1 MKLIKNIL
9 ICILLGALVLPAS
22 ASTIGSWTQTDIS
35 GYNLTLNYTSNFSVA
50 KDDTLGIIINNIGN
64 ESINDSITITK
75 INVSETSKAT
85 GSWTGSLLIKPN
97 STKTINL
104 ALNMITNDEASV
116 RINIYYTVFS
126 DLDNKVL
133 VVGAHYPGAPEITSW
148 SNNKTNNN
156 ATTLIVNTSEIVR
169 FNATADQSIN
179 SWNWYRDNI
188 AQSNN
193 YNNLIASWNDAGT
206 KTVLVNGTNANGT
219 SHTVTWTVTVVSLS
233 GLPAPNITSWSN
245 NKTNNDNRS
254 FTINESERVKFN
266 FTANQ
271 TLTSWLWTLN
281 GANLSTN
288 FDNLTHT
295 FNNEGLY
302 KIGASGSNANGST
315 QVIVWNV
322 NVLDTEGKKRKNA
335 TIIDWSPQI
344 FDYVNG
350 TLNETIDY
358 SITTFEEM
366 TTYNWSVDGK
376 SVNGN
381 DDGSNT
387 YSYSH
392 NWNNSSVGAHTV
404 SFKGNNSDTE
414 VEFRW
419 YVNVYREGTNS
430 GGNLFDIIDEALDNH
445 ITDLKIRLFK
455 YKVSK
460 GNGKSDFA
468 AQKVNQLHD
477 EIAKRQMTRE
487 ALRKE
492 FQAGNITI
500 EEYVA
505 ALKQVQ
511 RDAKYNSKLAK
522 GYANI
527 VTDNKDNESEKEFKK
542 ISEIET
548 QQDRKSSEKNE
559 EKTNNVKS
567 EDKKTN
573 NVKNDDKKNNGN
585 KEDSNN
591 KGVKN
596 TNNENK
602 KKGNGKD

>member
-1 MKLIKNIL
+1 
-9 ICILLGALVLPAS
+9 LGALVLPAS

-35 GYNLTLNYTSNFSVA
+35 GYNLTLNYTSNFNVA

-116 RINIYYTVFS
+116 RINIYYNVFS

-133 VVGAHYPGAPEITSW
+133 VVGAHYPGAPEIISW

-156 ATTLIVNTSEIVR
+156 ATTLTVNTSEIVR

-193 YNNLIASWNDAGT
+193 NNNFIASWNDAGT
-206 KTVLVNGTNANGT
+206 KTVLVNSNANGT
-219 SHTVTWTVTVVSLS
+219 SQTVTWTVTVVSLS

-281 GANLSTN
+281 GNSLSN
-288 FDNLTHT
+288 PFDTLSRT

-302 KIGASGSNANGST
+302 YIGASGSNANGST

-322 NVLDTEGKKRKNA
+322 TVLDTEGKKRKNA
-335 TIIDWSPQI
+335 TIMDWSPQI
-344 FDYVNG
+344 FDYING
-350 TLNETIDY
+350 TLNEPIDY

-376 SVNGN
+376 PVNGN
-381 DDGSNT
+381 DDGSNK

-404 SFKGNNSDTE
+404 SFKGNNSDTK

-419 YVNVYREGTNS
+419 YVNVYREGTYS
-430 GGNLFDIIDEALDNH
+430 GGNLFEIIDEALDNH

-460 GNGKSDFA
+460 GNGKSDYA

-527 VTDNKDNESEKEFKK
+527 VKDNKDNESEKEFKK

-548 QQDRKSSEKNE
+548 QNDRKSSEKKNE

-573 NVKNDDKKNNGN
+573 NVNNAKNDYKKNNGN
-585 KEDSNN
+585 NEDSNN
-591 KGVKN
+591 KGIKN